1 MINTEKKEKKKDD
14 RVRNWTFIV
23 YPESAPENWRDQIDE
38 YHVPW
43 IESPLHDKDVNPD
56 GEVKKSHWHV
66 LIMFEGKK
74 SLAQIEEI
82 TEKINASKPQ
92 KCANVKGLVRYM
104 AHVDNP
110 EKYQYDKMAIIGHA
124 GVDVASYFE
133 ASKIERYQQ
142 IAQMMDYIDDNDI
155 TEMEDM
161 LRHAR
166 KERFSDWFQLLC
178 DNSAYIVGQYI
189 KSKRHRNKK

>member
-110 EKYQYDKMAIIGHA
+110 EKYQYDKTSIIGHA

-161 LRHAR
+161 LRYAR